1 MIHKKHNV
9 SAWLETAVAGI
20 RFRPDREAVEA
31 ELREHIED
39 KTLDLMRIF
48 PDMTEEEARERA
60 LSQMGDPVE
69 IGKELAKIHKP
80 WLGYLWRASQVVL
93 GLLVL
98 FVAGLILTGRFGGD
112 DALWTL
118 WDVDKLPKRNS
129 SVFMVGELTAEEI
142 YLPGNDPA
150 QLMTDSARQKA
161 RVKGHNITL
170 ERTALWQAYPEALWD
185 CRELFVYLRV
195 DSPCFWEKAVLRQDW
210 LRITDNTG
218 REYSFDPYQQVV
230 ENRFRQVEEGP
241 FHRGWQLE
249 LGVWEADIRWIRLD
263 YGPGEPVFSFTVE
276 IEEGTA

>member
-1 MIHKKHNV
+1 MDQEKK
-9 SAWLETAVAGI
+9 WLETAVKSI
-20 RFRPDREAVEA
+20 RFRPDREAVER

-39 KTLDLMRIF
+39 KTADLMRIF
-48 PDMTEEEARERA
+48 PDMTQEEAEERA
-60 LSQMGDPVE
+60 ISGMGDPEE

-80 WLGYLWRASQVVL
+80 WLGWLWVASRWAVGL
-93 GLLVL
+93 MALLVVWL
-98 FVAGLILTGRFGGD
+98 GLTGRLSGD
-112 DALWTL
+112 ASLWTV
-118 WDVDKLPKRNS
+118 WDMDRLPKQGGT
-129 SVFMVGELTAEEI
+129 VFQVGELSTKEI

-150 QLMTDSARQKA
+150 QLMTGSTPQKA
-161 RVKGHNITL
+161 RVMGSTVTL
-170 ERTALWQAYPEALWD
+170 ERAALWQAYPEALWD

-195 DSPCFWEKAVLRQDW
+195 DSPCFWEKAALRQDW

-249 LGVWEADIRWIRLD
+249 LGIREEDVRWVRLD

>member
-1 MIHKKHNV
+1 MDQEKK
-9 SAWLETAVAGI
+9 WLETAVKSI
-20 RFRPDREAVEA
+20 RFKPDREAVER

-39 KTLDLMRIF
+39 KTADLMRIF
-48 PDMTEEEARERA
+48 PDMTQEEAEGRA
-60 LSQMGDPVE
+60 LSGMGDPEE

-80 WLGYLWRASQVVL
+80 WLGWLWVASRGAVGL
-93 GLLVL
+93 MALLVVWL
-98 FVAGLILTGRFGGD
+98 GLTGRLSGD
-112 DALWTL
+112 ASLWTV
-118 WDVDKLPKRNS
+118 WDMDRLPKQGGT
-129 SVFMVGELTAEEI
+129 VFQVGELSAKEI
-142 YLPGNDPA
+142 YLPGDDPA
-150 QLMTDSARQKA
+150 QLMTDSARQKT
-161 RVKGHNITL
+161 RVKGHSITL
-170 ERTALWQAYPEALWD
+170 ERAALWQAYPEALWD

-195 DSPCFWEKAVLRQDW
+195 DSPCFWEKAVLREDW

-249 LGVWEADIRWIRLD
+249 LGIREEDVRWVRLD